1 MESKNETV
9 NLLDWEQMLE
19 SLQLNESA
27 TNDTEFE
34 DWENLLKFYEEI
46 HRLQTIS
53 LALIWVVFT
62 YVLLTNFLLVFG
74 LLKTN
79 KGQKLTNSK
88 KLFISMSFIDIC
100 TMALSI
106 LERYF
111 VRISTSR
118 ILLGLIIA
126 SSGICYVLA
135 CNIFV
140 IISGLRYFALR
151 YPFKRVS
158 NKAIYLALLI
168 ALLLAICDGIISF
181 MDATLP
187 QTLLMIIVYISWW
200 SVLAFGEM
208 VLMTVV
214 NILSFRYL
222 KKCQREM
229 NKADSKTSGIRS
241 EDETMSKRNIK
252 RKKYAIKI

>member
-1 MESKNETV
+1 
-9 NLLDWEQMLE
+9 
-19 SLQLNESA
+19 
-27 TNDTEFE
+27 
-34 DWENLLKFYEEI
+34 
-46 HRLQTIS
+46 
-53 LALIWVVFT
+53 
-62 YVLLTNFLLVFG
+62 
-74 LLKTN
+74 
-79 KGQKLTNSK
+79 
-88 KLFISMSFIDIC
+88 
-100 TMALSI
+100 MALSI